1 MPALRSG
8 PYALL
13 LGLATVD
20 ENSSQGLTKAQ
31 LIEAAQ
37 PHCDSSFTAPS
48 DPTKF
53 YTAWNSMKT
62 LVQKDLVYEHGRPL
76 RRYALSEDG
85 WEVAKRI
92 QKTLPGADQ
101 NYLAFGHESVCFLL
115 YWSLFV

>member
-1 MPALRSG
+1 M
-8 PYALL
+8 L
-13 LGLATVD
+13 LGLATLD
-20 ENSSQGLTKAQ
+20 ENASQGLTKAQ
-31 LIEAAQ
+31 LIDAAQ

-62 LVQKDLVYEHGRPL
+62 LIQKDLVYEHGRPL

-92 QKTLPGADQ
+92 KKTLPGADQ
-101 NYLAFGHESVCFLL
+101 STLSFDSQTVCFI
-115 YWSLFV
+115 FFC